1 MIGRVSRTRGV
12 DQRNKNTPLAPRK
25 VYLNMFYGVL
35 MVQGEKLK
43 SAANTAEVNGRE
55 STAGSIARQSER
67 ETDAALAIRARVDR
81 SAFGELYE
89 RYVRRIHNYH
99 YYRCSNQGDAEDL
112 TARTFIRALANIH
125 RYTDRG
131 VPFSA
136 WLFRI
141 AHNLLANWHRD
152 RSRRPVSRLEGL
164 IQFAGVSADPVEE
177 VEATEAVDEI
187 RNLVKKLP
195 PDRQQLIV
203 MKFASRMT
211 NAQVA
216 AVMGRTEGAIKAL
229 LHRTITSLRKEF
241 ARMDD
246 E

>member
-1 MIGRVSRTRGV
+1 MV
-12 DQRNKNTPLAPRK
+12 QRNQKCRRHPETCISIYST
-25 VYLNMFYGVL
+25 VFFMI
-35 MVQGEKLK
+35 QGEKLT
-43 SAANTAEVNGRE
+43 SAVEPAETNGRS
-55 STAGSIARQSER
+55 STGAHDGRRSER
-67 ETDAALAIRARVDR
+67 ESDAALAIRARVDR
-81 SAFGELYE
+81 TAFGELYE
-89 RYVRRIHNYH
+89 RYVRRIHSYH
-99 YYRCSNQGDAEDL
+99 YYRCSNQADAEDL
-112 TARTFIRALANIH
+112 TARTFIRALAHIH

-152 RSRRPVSRLEGL
+152 NSRRPVSRLDGL
-164 IQFAGVSADPVEE
+164 IQFAGESADPVEQ

-187 RNLVKKLP
+187 RNLVKELP

>member
-1 MIGRVSRTRGV
+1 
-12 DQRNKNTPLAPRK
+12 
-25 VYLNMFYGVL
+25 
-35 MVQGEKLK
+35 
-43 SAANTAEVNGRE
+43 
-55 STAGSIARQSER
+55 
-67 ETDAALAIRARVDR
+67 
-81 SAFGELYE
+81 
-89 RYVRRIHNYH
+89 
-99 YYRCSNQGDAEDL
+99 
-112 TARTFIRALANIH
+112 
-125 RYTDRG
+125 
-131 VPFSA
+131 
-136 WLFRI
+136 
-141 AHNLLANWHRD
+141 LANWHRD
-152 RSRRPVSRLEGL
+152 NSRRPVSRLDGL
-164 IQFAGVSADPVEE
+164 IQFAGESADPVEQ

-187 RNLVKKLP
+187 RNLVKELP

>member
-1 MIGRVSRTRGV
+1 
-12 DQRNKNTPLAPRK
+12 
-25 VYLNMFYGVL
+25 VYLNVLYGVL
-35 MVQGEKLK
+35 MIEGDKLTSVAK
-43 SAANTAEVNGRE
+43 SPETNGRH
-55 STAGSIARQSER
+55 STATPDGKGPER
-67 ETDAALAIRARVDR
+67 ESDAALAIRARVDR
-81 SAFGELYE
+81 AAFGELYE
-89 RYVRRIHNYH
+89 RYVRRIHSYH
-99 YYRCSNQGDAEDL
+99 YYRCSNQADAEDL
-112 TARTFIRALANIH
+112 TARTFIRALAHIH

-141 AHNLLANWHRD
+141 AHNLVANWHRD
-152 RSRRPVSRLEGL
+152 NSRRPVSRLEGL
-164 IQFAGVSADPVEE
+164 IQFAGRSDDPVEQ

-187 RNLVKKLP
+187 RSLVKKLP

-229 LHRTITSLRKEF
+229 LHRTITSLRKDF
-241 ARMDD
+241 ASMDKN
-246 E
+246 

>member
-1 MIGRVSRTRGV
+1 
-12 DQRNKNTPLAPRK
+12 
-25 VYLNMFYGVL
+25 
-35 MVQGEKLK
+35 
-43 SAANTAEVNGRE
+43 
-55 STAGSIARQSER
+55 
-67 ETDAALAIRARVDR
+67 
-81 SAFGELYE
+81 
-89 RYVRRIHNYH
+89 
-99 YYRCSNQGDAEDL
+99 
-112 TARTFIRALANIH
+112 
-125 RYTDRG
+125 
-131 VPFSA
+131 
-136 WLFRI
+136 
-141 AHNLLANWHRD
+141 
-152 RSRRPVSRLEGL
+152 
-164 IQFAGVSADPVEE
+164 VEQ

-187 RNLVKKLP
+187 RSLVKKLP